1 MCIQCFCMPL
11 PCPFCFVSGF
21 CFCLLPSFA
30 LALGAYAS
38 ERGESSTDK
47 GREAADR
54 SETWSGD
61 THIAFWFRGL
71 CLQKSS
77 QRFIM
82 AIVGWVTY
90 NKTPLFFFFFLVI
103 SFVVYSS
110 SSCSSSAACCY
121 NYAVICSSTGPS
133 SSYYHFDTLLMFSY
147 RQMTHAPGQVAM
159 DLTCRFK
166 YCWCSWRRE
175 VQLCCCSY
183 HQCLSFLSPPRIQS
197 FV

>member
-1 MCIQCFCMPL
+1 
-11 PCPFCFVSGF
+11 
-21 CFCLLPSFA
+21 
-30 LALGAYAS
+30 
-38 ERGESSTDK
+38 
-47 GREAADR
+47 
-54 SETWSGD
+54 
-61 THIAFWFRGL
+61 
-71 CLQKSS
+71 
-77 QRFIM
+77 
-82 AIVGWVTY
+82 
-90 NKTPLFFFFFLVI
+90 
-103 SFVVYSS
+103 
-110 SSCSSSAACCY
+110 
-121 NYAVICSSTGPS
+121 VICSSTGPS